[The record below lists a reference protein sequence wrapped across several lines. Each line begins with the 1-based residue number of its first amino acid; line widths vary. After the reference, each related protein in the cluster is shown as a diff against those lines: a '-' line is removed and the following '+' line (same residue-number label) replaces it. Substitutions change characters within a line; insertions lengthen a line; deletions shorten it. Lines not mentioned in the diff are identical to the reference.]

1 MGEAITGTQTHFYRS
16 GDKTS
21 ALLDLRKVN
30 WDHFCPSVHHSA
42 AESLT
47 NTDFSENEERCGV
60 ESFWLKVS
68 GVMTKRFNRKGRSNH
83 ASNLFF
89 LLVLN
94 KVHVWCMYIKK
105 MYLSLYFASCSFGLD
120 TSSIRLN
127 QHTFRVLSS
136 KCKNMFLNG
145 WKVVVVKHCEWPQVR
160 VLWKRSLFI
169 FYIH

>member
-1 MGEAITGTQTHFYRS
+1 MRLSFFSVYMTGESNTGTQTHFHRS

-68 GVMTKRFNRKGRSNH
+68 GVMTKRVNSRSRSNH
-83 ASNLFF
+83 ASYLF
-89 LLVLN
+89 LLLLN
-94 KVHVWCMYIKK
+94 KVHVWCMYIKE
-105 MYLSLYFASCSFGLD
+105 
-120 TSSIRLN
+120 N
-127 QHTFRVLSS
+127 NLSS
-136 KCKNMFLNG
+136 
-145 WKVVVVKHCEWPQVR
+145 P
-160 VLWKRSLFI
+160 KRFSILFI
-169 FYIH
+169 WFWHFFYSSKSTYIQGLTYIYIYGI